1 MGTVILDIDGTLVA
15 SALIHRRA
23 FQEIL
28 GEHGIFCDPDPFLG
42 LSTERAFKEML
53 RDRPGLMDISVLA
66 DEKRRRATELM
77 SAVPDLLIP
86 GAIDVLNELSEQ
98 YRLAL
103 CSSGSRRTVA
113 VARERGL
120 PVDLC
125 EVVIT
130 AEDCVESKPHPE
142 PYLTCLARLG
152 VSADSAMAVEDT
164 VVGISSALA
173 AGLRGLL
180 VGSVALG
187 KERDE
192 AIDWGRV
199 QIVENL
205 ASVPSAIGKLA

>member
-1 MGTVILDIDGTLVA
+1 MDTVILDIDGTLVA
-15 SALIHRRA
+15 TAPIHRQA
-23 FQEIL
+23 FQEVL
-28 GEHGIFCDPDPFLG
+28 GDHGISRDPDPFLG
-42 LSTERAFKEML
+42 LSTERAFEEML

-77 SAVPDLLIP
+77 SAAPDLLIP
-86 GAIDVLNELSEQ
+86 GAIDVLNELSEL

-103 CSSGSRRTVA
+103 CSSGSRRTVT

-130 AEDCVESKPHPE
+130 AEDCLESKPHPE
-142 PYLTCLARLG
+142 PYLMCLARLG

-173 AGLRGLL
+173 AGVRGVL

-187 KERDE
+187 TERDD
-192 AIDWGRV
+192 AVDWRRV

-205 ASVPSAIGKLA
+205 ASVPTVIGKLE